1 MSDTITETSE
11 IQASETEATQD
22 SDTREARIAEAAEKL
37 VHGLFG
43 VGKLWAAHGLNVGRS
58 ALETTATTLRTTAA
72 LLGDISQRFE
82 PSEGGTI
89 EGEQTEDRNAA

>member
-11 IQASETEATQD
+11 TETREAEASET
-22 SDTREARIAEAAEKL
+22 REERVAEAAEKL

-58 ALETTATTLRTTAA
+58 ALETTATTLRTTAT
-72 LLGDISQRFE
+72 LLGDIAQRFE
-82 PSEGGTI
+82 PSERD
-89 EGEQTEDRNAA
+89 ETEDRNAA